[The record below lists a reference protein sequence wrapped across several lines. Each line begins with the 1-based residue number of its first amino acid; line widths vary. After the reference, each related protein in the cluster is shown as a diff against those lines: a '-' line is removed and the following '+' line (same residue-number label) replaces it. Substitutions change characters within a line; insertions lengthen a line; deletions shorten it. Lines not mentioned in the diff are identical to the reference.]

1 MKNEILNLQHHILA
15 SYLTALDMDIPG
27 CFIEPEA
34 FIDDSCKVIVDDIN
48 NNGADLVRLVLDH
61 GDTPGREAI
70 LSVVGIAPEYI
81 MPWSYTTKVYVP
93 RLEAYK
99 RNKEVKSGMIEA
111 LQHVKKSETD
121 AALLSL
127 QRIVDG
133 NEAKSSDPT
142 VGNARAAAVEY
153 MDRLQKML
161 NGEKPESKIETGV
174 PMFNRR
180 INASIG
186 GGLHTGQI
194 GAIGARPGR
203 GKSSFAFW
211 LVDMALKQDPNLKAC
226 IFSLEMPAP
235 DVAKK
240 LLETQMHREVQK
252 YQHLNFSDRP
262 SAPLAGAAL
271 AHSDQRL
278 KRLVID
284 DSSPQSVEQLISRA
298 HQLSKQGVKLFV
310 VDYIQ
315 LVNVGD
321 VPAEMLRVAYGN
333 AVRLLTEDAKNN
345 DRCWIILTQLS
356 RSADGR
362 APVLSDAKETSAI
375 EENMHWIL
383 GLHRE
388 TMNDGRLHP
397 SQLQCWILKNRYGP
411 AGERVD
417 FEASWK
423 TNYFTEGV

>member
-1 MKNEILNLQHHILA
+1 MKTEILTLQHHIIA
-15 SYLTALDMDIPG
+15 SYITTLQMQQDVHIDPH
-27 CFIEPEA
+27 A
-34 FIDDSCKVIVDDIN
+34 FIDDGCKVLVDDIN
-48 NNGADLVRLVLDH
+48 QNGHDLVRLIMDH
-61 GDTPGREAI
+61 GKTPAKEAI
-70 LSVVGIAPEYI
+70 LSVVGIDMTHI
-81 MPWSYTTKVYVP
+81 MPWSYAKSVYLP
-93 RLEAYK
+93 RLERHI
-99 RNKEVKSGMIEA
+99 RNKEIRSGAITCLNA
-111 LQHVKKSETD
+111 LKDSDTEK
-121 AALLSL
+121 ALLSL
-127 QRIVDG
+127 QKTLDE
-133 NEAKSSDPT
+133 NEGQSDDPF
-142 VGNARAAAVEY
+142 VGNARKAAVDY
-153 MDRLQKML
+153 MERLELLLK
-161 NGEKPESKIETGV
+161 GEEPASKIQTGV

-180 INASIG
+180 INASLG

-211 LVDMALKQDPNLKAC
+211 LVDMALKNDPDLKAC
-226 IFSLEMPAP
+226 VFSLEMPAA

-240 LLETQMHREVQK
+240 MLETQMHREIQK
-252 YQHLNFSDRP
+252 YHHLNFSRTP
-262 SAPLAGAAL
+262 SASLASAAL
-271 AHSDQRL
+271 AHADERL

-284 DSSPQSVEQLISRA
+284 DDCPQSVEQLIARA

-333 AVRLLTEDAKNN
+333 AVRMLTEDAKNN

-383 GLHRE
+383 GLHRD

-397 SQLQCWILKNRYGP
+397 DELQCWILKNRYGP
-411 AGERVD
+411 AGEMVR

-423 TNYFTEGV
+423 TNFFTERV

>member
-1 MKNEILNLQHHILA
+1 MQNEILQLQHHIIA
-15 SYLTALDMDIPG
+15 SYLITLQMKQDIHCDPHV
-27 CFIEPEA
+27 FY
-34 FIDDSCKVIVDDIN
+34 DDGCKVLVDDIN
-48 NNGADLVRLVLDH
+48 QKGHDTVRLILDH
-61 GDTPGREAI
+61 GNTPAKSAI
-70 LSVVGIAPEYI
+70 LSVVGIDLSEV
-81 MPWSYTTKVYVP
+81 MPWSYAKQVYLP
-93 RLEAYK
+93 RLERFI
-99 RNKEVKSGMIEA
+99 RNKEIKTGAIEA
-111 LQHVKKSETD
+111 LQHLKESQTEK
-121 AALLSL
+121 ALLSMQKTL
-127 QRIVDG
+127 ED
-133 NEAKSSDPT
+133 NEGQSTDPT

-153 MDRLQKML
+153 MERLEKL
-161 NGEKPESKIETGV
+161 LKGEKPESKIETGV

-180 INASIG
+180 INSSIG

-211 LVDMALKQDPNLKAC
+211 LVDMALKNDEELKAC
-226 IFSLEMPAP
+226 IFSLEMPAA

-240 LLETQMHREVQK
+240 LLETQMHREIQK
-252 YQHLNFSDRP
+252 YHHLNFSHTP
-262 SAPLAGAAL
+262 SASVASAAL
-271 AHSDQRL
+271 AHADDRL

-284 DSSPQSVEQLISRA
+284 DECPQSAEQLIARA
-298 HQLSKQGVKLFV
+298 HQLSKKGVKLFV

-321 VPAEMLRVAYGN
+321 VPAEMLRVAYGR

-383 GLHRE
+383 GLHRD
-388 TMNDGRLHP
+388 TMNDGKLHP
-397 SQLQCWILKNRYGP
+397 TELQCWVLKNRYGP
-411 AGERVD
+411 AGELVRFD
-417 FEASWK
+417 ASWK
-423 TNYFTEGV
+423 TNFFTERL